1 QFNVKLSTGLVAPK
15 WQAEDFDLSGIT
27 SANVGSSVI
36 KLSDTGLQKLQKAN
50 PNYTIESAN
59 VTDGQFHITA
69 APVTIIAPTLTKSYD
84 GQSYTGND
92 NQAKVVGQQ
101 AAKLNYSL
109 TDLSQDTNV
118 QTNGYAITV
127 QLGDNPNYNV
137 KTV

>member
-1 QFNVKLSTGLVAPK
+1 
-15 WQAEDFDLSGIT
+15 
-27 SANVGSSVI
+27 
-36 KLSDTGLQKLQKAN
+36 KLQQAN
-50 PNYTIESAN
+50 PNYTLESAN
-59 VTDGQFHITA
+59 VTGGQFHITA

-118 QTNGYAITV
+118 QNDGYAITV

-137 KTV
+137 KTVAGKLTITPNTQATVQVQDSTKFYDGTTQADTT